1 MKELENALD
10 LRKSGL
16 YKKSNEV
23 LQKLVESYP
32 EDATINYHTAVSF
45 DLLGDERKAVPY
57 YEKAIQLGLN
67 NEDLQGAFIGL
78 GSTYR
83 TLGEYVKAKEV
94 LKKGMEEFPENRA
107 LQTFYAMTMYNLKEY
122 QKAMEILLKCLIE
135 TTTDPNL
142 LQYKRAIEFYST
154 QLDQIWE

>member
-1 MKELENALD
+1 
-10 LRKSGL
+10 
-16 YKKSNEV
+16 
-23 LQKLVESYP
+23 
-32 EDATINYHTAVSF
+32 
-45 DLLGDERKAVPY
+45 
-57 YEKAIQLGLN
+57 
-67 NEDLQGAFIGL
+67 
-78 GSTYR
+78 
-83 TLGEYVKAKEV
+83 
-94 LKKGMEEFPENRA
+94 MEEFPENRA

>member
-142 LQYKRAIEFYST
+142 LQYKRDIEFYST